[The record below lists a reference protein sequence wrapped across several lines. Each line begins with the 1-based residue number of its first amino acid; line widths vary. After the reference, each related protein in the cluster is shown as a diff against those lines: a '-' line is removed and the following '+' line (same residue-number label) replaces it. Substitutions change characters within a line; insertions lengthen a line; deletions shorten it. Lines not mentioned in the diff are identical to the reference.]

1 MEVVYIPQL
10 EGLSFDGAA
19 APYRFIRATPE
30 AGRLGLRDRSINRI
44 DLAAS
49 DEITLVFPPAA
60 KGRSRDFFVRLVITA
75 DESPEVVFAAPAGE
89 TFSFED
95 TDEDALK
102 CEIGVNVFAFTET
115 EQGIFIVN
123 RKVIDIDQEVA
134 FDPCGGTVD
143 TPAKTFKL
151 GATYGSLPKPVRDG
165 YTFLGWFTAA
175 EEGIPVSATD
185 RCKTSVTTLYAHW
198 EVYVDPFAPYICPDG
213 GRTFF
218 SESAVPWLP
227 DETTYASAP
236 GSVRSGAIGD
246 NGRTSLT
253 TSVTGK
259 GTLSFK
265 WKVSSE
271 QNYDK
276 LHLFVDGAEVTNI
289 SGSHDWATY
298 TKAIATDGIHAVEW
312 RYDKDGSCSTG
323 QDCGWIDDVVWAP
336 EGGA

>member
-10 EGLSFDGAA
+10 EELSFDGAA

-49 DEITLVFPPAA
+49 DAITLVFPPAA

-123 RKVIDIDQEVA
+123 RKLIDIDQEVA

-198 EVYVDPFAPYICPDG
+198 EVYVDPFAPYICPAG
-213 GRTFF
+213 NVTFF
-218 SESAVPWLP
+218 SESAIPWRI
-227 DETTYASAP
+227 DTETYASAP
-236 GSVRSGAIGD
+236 GSARSGAISD
-246 NGRTSLT
+246 NGSTSLT
-253 TSVTGK
+253 ATIIGP
-259 GTLSFK
+259 GTLTFK
-265 WKVSSE
+265 AKVSSE

-276 LHLFVDGAEVTNI
+276 LQFFLNGTKLNELSGNVDWQSLSVDLPAGQNNLEV
-289 SGSHDWATY
+289 
-298 TKAIATDGIHAVEW
+298 
-312 RYDKDGSCSTG
+312 RYSKDGSCSTG
-323 QDCGWIDDVVWAP
+323 QDCGWIDDVVWTP

>member
-19 APYRFIRATPE
+19 APYRFIRAMPE

-49 DEITLVFPPAA
+49 DELTLVFPPAA

-75 DESPEVVFAAPAGE
+75 DESPEVVFAAPNGE

-115 EQGIFIVN
+115 EEGIFIVN
-123 RKVIDIDQEVA
+123 RKLIDIDQEVA
-134 FDPCGGTVD
+134 FEPCGGTVD
-143 TPAKTFKL
+143 TPTKTYKL
-151 GATYGSLPKPVRDG
+151 GAAYGSLPKPVRDG

-198 EVYVDPFAPYICPDG
+198 EVYVDPFGPAICPSG
-213 GRTFF
+213 NVTFF
-218 SESAVPWLP
+218 SASASPWTV
-227 DETTYASAP
+227 DASTFVTAP
-236 GSVRSGAIGD
+236 GSARSGAIGD
-246 NGRTSLT
+246 SGSTSLT
-253 TSVTGK
+253 A
-259 GTLSFK
+259 TLIGPGHISFMA
-265 WKVSSE
+265 KVSSE

-276 LHLFVDGAEVTNI
+276 LQFYLNGTMIGEI
-289 SGSHDWATY
+289 SGEQDWSEFGGNLPEG
-298 TKAIATDGIHAVEW
+298 KNVVEW
-312 RYDKDGSCSTG
+312 RYVNPTFHVRG
-323 QDCGWIDDVVWAP
+323 QMRRAAP
-336 EGGA
+336 MGAEMLSYP

>member
-123 RKVIDIDQEVA
+123 RKQVDIELEIS
-134 FDPCGGTVD
+134 FDACGGTG
-143 TPAKTFKL
+143 
-151 GATYGSLPKPVRDG
+151 GATEIRATYNEPLPTLESLPTLAHHALLGFFDAKSGGTKYCNADGTSAATWDRTADAPVRRPCRG
-165 YTFLGWFTAA
+165 
-175 EEGIPVSATD
+175 SASTPS
-185 RCKTSVTTLYAHW
+185 TS
-198 EVYVDPFAPYICPDG
+198 
-213 GRTFF
+213 
-218 SESAVPWLP
+218 
-227 DETTYASAP
+227 
-236 GSVRSGAIGD
+236 
-246 NGRTSLT
+246 
-253 TSVTGK
+253 
-259 GTLSFK
+259 
-265 WKVSSE
+265 
-271 QNYDK
+271 
-276 LHLFVDGAEVTNI
+276 
-289 SGSHDWATY
+289 
-298 TKAIATDGIHAVEW
+298 
-312 RYDKDGSCSTG
+312 
-323 QDCGWIDDVVWAP
+323 
-336 EGGA
+336 